1 MNSERMHRLQAGL
14 QQPLLV
20 TGQRNLTY
28 LTGFD
33 SSNAAVLIES
43 DRVRLYADARYTEAG
58 KAVPDVEFV
67 ETARNLLADLAKR
80 LQGRIAVEAEHLTY
94 AGFQTLAGDGLDLV
108 PTRGVVEKLRAVK
121 DAQELAAISRA
132 SAIADDALESAV
144 QEAWVGRTEVDLAR
158 RLKILVLELG
168 GDDVA
173 FDVIVGSGP
182 NGARPHARP
191 GDRIIEEGDLVVVDF
206 GCLLNGYRSDCARTV
221 EVGTLAPQLSEIVE
235 ICLRA
240 FDVALSTIVPGM
252 TGVEADKVGRQVIED
267 AGYGEHFGHALGHGI
282 GLDVHEAPTVS
293 KISTDSLAEGQVV
306 TIEPGIY
313 LPELGGVRIED
324 LCVVGANG
332 LESVTALPARIT
344 VG

>member
-1 MNSERMHRLQAGL
+1 MKSERIHRLQADL

-20 TGQRNLTY
+20 TGPRNLTY

-33 SSNAAVLIES
+33 SSNAAVLIEP
-43 DRVRLYADARYTEAG
+43 DRVRLFADARYTEAG
-58 KAVPDVEFV
+58 RAVPHVEFV

-121 DAQELAAISRA
+121 DDQELAAISRA
-132 SAIADDALESAV
+132 SAIADDALKSAV

-221 EVGTLAPQLSEIVE
+221 EVGTLTPQLSEIVE

-240 FDVALSTIVPGM
+240 FDVAISTIVPGM

-293 KISTDSLAEGQVV
+293 KISTDSLVEGQVV

-324 LCVVGANG
+324 LCVVGADG
-332 LESVTALPARIT
+332 LDSVTSLPARIT

>member
-33 SSNAAVLIES
+33 SSNAAVLIEP

-132 SAIADDALESAV
+132 SAIADDALE
-144 QEAWVGRTEVDLAR
+144 
-158 RLKILVLELG
+158 
-168 GDDVA
+168 
-173 FDVIVGSGP
+173 
-182 NGARPHARP
+182 
-191 GDRIIEEGDLVVVDF
+191 
-206 GCLLNGYRSDCARTV
+206 
-221 EVGTLAPQLSEIVE
+221 
-235 ICLRA
+235 
-240 FDVALSTIVPGM
+240 
-252 TGVEADKVGRQVIED
+252 
-267 AGYGEHFGHALGHGI
+267 
-282 GLDVHEAPTVS
+282 
-293 KISTDSLAEGQVV
+293 
-306 TIEPGIY
+306 
-313 LPELGGVRIED
+313 
-324 LCVVGANG
+324 
-332 LESVTALPARIT
+332 
-344 VG
+344 

>member
-20 TGQRNLTY
+20 TGPRNLTY

-33 SSNAAVLIES
+33 SSNAAVLIEP
-43 DRVRLYADARYTEAG
+43 DRVRLFADARYTEAG
-58 KAVPDVEFV
+58 KAVPHVEFV